1 MNEFFW
7 ATNLRHLRK
16 RKKISQDELAS
27 RLNITRS
34 KLNAHE
40 NGLTRNPT
48 VEDLLRFSDFFSISI
63 DSLLKVDLT
72 RLSELKL
79 RELEAGNDVYAT
91 GTSIRVLATTV
102 NGNNKDNIELVPIK
116 AKAGY
121 ATGYGDPDYISQL
134 PVFSLPSLPQDRKY
148 RMFPTTGDSMYPVP
162 EGAFIIGE
170 FVENWKTIKAGS
182 PCIVIT
188 KNEGI
193 VFKLVT
199 VIAKEENCLQL
210 ESMNSLYPPYK
221 VAVHDILEVW
231 IFRNLLSDRLPDAA
245 TSMDDLNRSL
255 QELRADVRFLMKK
268 G

>member
-16 RKKISQDELAS
+16 RKKFSQDELATQLS
-27 RLNITRS
+27 ITRS

-48 VEDLLRFSDFFSISI
+48 VEDLLRFSAFFRISI

-102 NGNNKDNIELVPIK
+102 NGENKDNIELVPVK

-121 ATGYGDPDYISQL
+121 VAGYGDPDFISQL
-134 PVFSLPSLPQDRKY
+134 PVFSLPNLPQDRKY

-170 FVENWKTIKAGS
+170 FVEDWKALKAGT
-182 PCIVIT
+182 PCIVII

-199 VIAKEENCLQL
+199 VSGTEKNLLQL
-210 ESMNSLYPPYK
+210 ESLNSLYHTYE
-221 VAVHDILEVW
+221 VAISDVLEVW
-231 IFRNLLSDRLPDAA
+231 RFRNVLSDRLPDAA
-245 TSMDDLNRSL
+245 TTIDELARSL
-255 QELRADVRFLMKK
+255 QELKTDVRQLMKK
-268 G
+268 S